1 MIELLIQRLNSLAK
15 KNMENAMKFSF
26 RYTFKA
32 LKMTDKRRRE
42 RILLFSS
49 TDVIVALISL
59 KSVCFPPNV

>member
-1 MIELLIQRLNSLAK
+1 MIELLIQRLNSYTYIQNTK
-15 KNMENAMKFSF
+15 SFSSSH
-26 RYTFKA
+26 TFKA
-32 LKMTDKRRRE
+32 LKMTDKRRGE